1 MTKIEQRTYASRG
14 ASRTMAIDVYRPD
27 GAPKAAVLLFHGGG
41 WRRGSREM
49 MAPPAKVLAANGF
62 IAFGVEYRLLGEAA
76 WPAHIQDVRSALRW
90 VHAHANEFGFPPD
103 KIVLQGF
110 SAGGHLSLV
119 AAGQPPVAGFDYD
132 GEPTTTPK
140 LAAVVAVYPPTEFSI
155 EKPRPAGVLRPDTL
169 LGEGADQAAALKAS
183 PSSYIDKSYPPTLLV
198 HGNADQLV
206 PQDASLRMYGKL
218 REAGVPVEMHLM
230 AGQAHGFLSVPS
242 LVPQLQQTVI
252 NFLERTVVDPAGHA
266 AECLKFNRFVQ
277 EDAERAAA
285 KSSAAAG

>member
-1 MTKIEQRTYASRG
+1 MSTVEQRSYASRG
-14 ASRTMAIDVYRPD
+14 GTRTMAIDVYHPN
-27 GAPKAAVLLFHGGG
+27 GQPKAAVLMFHGGG

-90 VHAHANEFGFPPD
+90 VHAHAGEFGFPAD
-103 KIVLQGF
+103 RIVLQGF
-110 SAGGHLSLV
+110 SAGGHLALM
-119 AAGQPPVAGFDYD
+119 AAGQPQHAGFDYE
-132 GEPTTTPK
+132 GEPTTTPQI
-140 LAAVVAVYPPTEFSI
+140 AAVVAFYPPTEFSV
-155 EKPRPAGVLRPDTL
+155 EKPRAPGVMRPDTL
-169 LGEGADQAAALKAS
+169 LGEGADQAAAQRAS
-183 PSSYIDKSYPPTLLV
+183 PTAYVSKSWPPTLLI

-206 PQDASLRMYGKL
+206 PQDASLRMYAKL
-218 REAGVPVEMHLM
+218 REAGAPVEMHLI

-242 LVPQLQQTVI
+242 LVPQVQQQVI

-266 AECLKFNRFVQ
+266 AVCLKFNRFVQ

-285 KSSAAAG
+285 KASAAAG